1 MSIEE
6 IKEYWNN
13 KPCNIN
19 HSSQEIGTIEYFD
32 EVEKKKYF
40 VEPHIKEFADFN
52 KWKNKEVLELGCG
65 IGTDSINFAR
75 AGANLTI
82 IELSDKSL
90 EICKNN
96 ITININIIQII

>member
-1 MSIEE
+1 M
-6 IKEYWNN
+6 NN

-19 HSSQEIGTIEYFD
+19 HSLSKFGTIKYFD
-32 EVEKKKYF
+32 EVKRKKHF
-40 VEPHIKEFADFN
+40 VEPHIKEFADFD

-75 AGANLTI
+75 TGANLTT

-90 EICKNN
+90 EIC
-96 ITININIIQII
+96 